1 MRIQRNAAARLLP
14 RLRVLSRYIRPA
26 AGETRTHPLR
36 ASLSTGLYPTDL
48 RWPVQPGSEMGLRCP
63 VAGAIGSAHAQPAA
77 ENTPQAPAENV
88 SSTWNCLQLCC
99 RSNRLQSRRRIMI
112 PLTRTHAGSNSDA
125 STGNHQNPRTSLAAR
140 SNQSS

>member
-26 AGETRTHPLR
+26 TGETRSHTSGFSEPV
-36 ASLSTGLYPTDL
+36 LYPTEL
-48 RWPVQPGSEMGLRCP
+48 RGPVQRGREMGLRCP